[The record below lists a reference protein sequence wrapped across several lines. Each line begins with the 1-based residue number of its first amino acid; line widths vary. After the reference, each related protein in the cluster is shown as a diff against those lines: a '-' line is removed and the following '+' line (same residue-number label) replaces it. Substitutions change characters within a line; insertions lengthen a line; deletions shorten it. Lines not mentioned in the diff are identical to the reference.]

1 MIGKPKI
8 DKVFIVLTPFHLKS
22 FLKKYGGEIKEE
34 NVLILKEAYL
44 RNENLA
50 DYNSNIINIPENKF
64 RIYDF
69 FETPI
74 KSLIDYRKQILD
86 IRIFCFDLIEKINFE
101 LEVIVNIGSDR
112 DIFTQIFL
120 NMIYKK
126 VNLKIKLYAFDEGT
140 GFYDNKDF
148 FDKIKSFLFPIL
160 SPILFGEKLYF
171 NKPMGQD
178 KRINEIF
185 CRFPELISKNSFS
198 KYTKL
203 EVRENENK
211 GIYNPNSSTALV
223 FSFPLKDRNIP
234 LSDKILWLS
243 KIYKI
248 LEVEKFEVKLHPR
261 EEKFQLTGVST
272 VFLDG
277 QSPIEDLNYF
287 KYKYIVNFTSSIVM
301 DLLSSG
307 YPADKI
313 ITVSFGTKLNLSSLY
328 GKTQYLSLKEIL
340 NEDKRRL

>member
-1 MIGKPKI
+1 MSGKTKI

-22 FLKKYGGEIKEE
+22 FLKKYGSEIKNE

-44 RNENLA
+44 RIEKME
-50 DYNSNIINIPENKF
+50 DYNSSIITIPEKKF

-74 KSLIDYRKQILD
+74 KSLIDYKKQILE
-86 IRIFCFDLIEKINFE
+86 IRLFCVSLIEKINFNRE
-101 LEVIVNIGSDR
+101 MVINIGSDR

-120 NMIYKK
+120 NTIYQKLD
-126 VNLKIKLYAFDEGT
+126 LKIQLYAFDEGL
-140 GFYDNKDF
+140 GFYDNKGF
-148 FDKIKSFLFPIL
+148 LDKIKSFLFPIF

-185 CRFPELISKNSFS
+185 CRFPEFISKNGFS

-211 GIYNPNSSTALV
+211 GIYNSISTKALV
-223 FSFPLKDRNIP
+223 FSFPLKDRDIP
-234 LSDKILWLS
+234 LSDKVRWLTA
-243 KIYKI
+243 IYNT
-248 LEVEKFEVKLHPR
+248 LEVNKFEIKLHPR
-261 EEKFQLTGVST
+261 EEIFQLPDVPT
-272 VFLDG
+272 VFFDG
-277 QSPIEDLNYF
+277 QSLVEDINYF
-287 KYKYIVNFTSSIVM
+287 DYKYIINFNSSIVM

-307 YPADKI
+307 YPAEKI
-313 ITVSFGTKLNLSSLY
+313 ITVSFGAKLNLSSLY
-328 GKTQYLSLKEIL
+328 GQTQYLSIKEIL
-340 NEDKRRL
+340 NEGKRRF